1 MRYDDDDEDFV
12 DEYLLPDDDD
22 DTGKMTDR
30 DKRVLAVVAL
40 ICAGIP
46 TVSAIARVSPLWGNL
61 LLGGIVFACG
71 FLSYKDKSKKY
82 PDRRYGSLT
91 VMISGAALIV
101 RTVFA
106 AIAQSL
112 GTIPVNTLKKMD
124 MAGIGLFLLALGG
137 AVMVIPFAADR
148 KQRERCRYP
157 VTAVCTDVRE
167 RHIKNGSIFI
177 PVWEY
182 TVGGRSFV
190 TEHGSRRRPDDA
202 ELGDTIDLIV
212 SHDDPSEVYRDAS
225 MSKLL
230 GVFFG
235 LVVAFGGFAILYHL
249 IKVI

>member
-12 DEYLLPDDDD
+12 DEYLLPDDDED
-22 DTGKMTDR
+22 SGKMTER
-30 DKRVLAVVAL
+30 DKRVLAIVGL

-46 TVSAIARVSPLWGNL
+46 TVSAVAKVSSLLGNL

-71 FLSYKDKSKKY
+71 FISYKDKSKKY
-82 PDRRYGSLT
+82 PDKRYGSLT
-91 VMISGAALIV
+91 VMISGAVLIV
-101 RTVFA
+101 RAVWA
-106 AIAQSL
+106 AIAQNA
-112 GTIPVNTLKKMD
+112 GFIPVKTLENID
-124 MAGIGLFLLALGG
+124 MAGIAVFLLALG
-137 AVMVIPFAADR
+137 AAIMVIPFAADK

-212 SHDDPSEVYRDAS
+212 SHDDPTEVYRDAS

-249 IKVI
+249 IKVM